1 MSDYIRFYN
10 SPAGRL
16 TLMTDG
22 QALNALLLQKETEKM
37 GLTET
42 TGKLPPEAEKTF
54 TLAAG
59 WLDEYFAGNRCENP
73 QIFTEKKE
81 GNASQKTYILKVG
94 SDELFLKPEGSEFRQ
109 EVWKI
114 LCEIPYGETVTYGDI
129 AKRMARLRGKKKM
142 SAQAVGGA
150 VGNNPISLMIPCHR
164 VVGGGGNLTGY
175 GGGMPMKVQLIKL
188 EGMDINKF
196 TIPTKGTKL

>member
-1 MSDYIRFYN
+1 M
-10 SPAGRL
+10 
-16 TLMTDG
+16 
-22 QALNALLLQKETEKM
+22 
-37 GLTET
+37 
-42 TGKLPPEAEKTF
+42 
-54 TLAAG
+54 
-59 WLDEYFAGNRCENP
+59 
-73 QIFTEKKE
+73 
-81 GNASQKTYILKVG
+81 G

-164 VVGGGGNLTGY
+164 GVGGGGNLTGY
-175 GGGMPMKVQLIKL
+175 GGGMPMKAQLIKL